1 MEKKKNL
8 NYNIYLTGFMAA
20 GKTSAAAELSR
31 LYRMEV
37 VDTDRIIEKEAG
49 CSINEIFA
57 KYGEEHFR
65 HLETEV
71 MRRLSLKK
79 NLIVSCGGGV
89 PLREENTAYMKKGKV
104 VLLQTS
110 VAEMIRRIRFN
121 DKRPLASSKS
131 DEEIIALY
139 EQRKPIYE
147 AAADIIVDTS
157 DKSREEVAKE
167 IMEQMV

>member
-37 VDTDRIIEKEAG
+37 VDTDRLIEKEAG
-49 CSINEIFA
+49 CSINEIFERF
-57 KYGEEHFR
+57 GEEYFR
-65 HLETEV
+65 VLETEV
-71 MRRLSLKK
+71 MRKLSLRK

-89 PLREENTAYMKKGKV
+89 PLREENVAYMKKGRV
-104 VLLQTS
+104 VLLKTS
-110 VAEMIRRIRFN
+110 VPEMIRRIRLN
-121 DKRPLASSKS
+121 DRRPLASRRS
-131 DEEIIALY
+131 DEEITALY
-139 EQRKPIYE
+139 EKRKPLYE

-157 DKSREEVAKE
+157 EKSREEVAKE
-167 IMEQMV
+167 IMERMV